1 MPPSFLPYAK
11 QSIHQDDITA
21 VGVALNEELITRGPP
36 VKAFEEAIA
45 SYCGASYAVAFS
57 NGTAAL
63 MAAYF
68 AADLNPFDRVLSTP
82 NTFIASIGVPVR
94 MGIPVSFVDIDCKTG
109 NMDLEGIKS
118 FFKIPSSRGRPFVV
132 PVHFAGIA
140 MDMDALNHSLSH
152 PDVVVIEDAAH
163 AIGSHYPT
171 GEKVGSCA
179 YSDMT
184 IFSFHPAKT
193 MTTGEGG
200 ITTTNNPDYY
210 RRLMLYRDNGIVR
223 ESAGLQIP
231 GYYEVQ
237 EITGNF
243 HLTSFQ
249 GALGLS
255 QLRRLEDF
263 ILKRRRLVK
272 LYRSYLKEMS
282 HLRLFTDEFDE
293 QTAFHLMVVQIDFSR
308 YGTTREAVMES
319 LKRKGIGTQVHYIPL
334 YRHPVLKHSSE
345 DWKEKYPVTEHYYSQ
360 ALSLPLYFDLKE
372 KDVERVCK
380 SLREV
385 LNTKSRRY

>member
-11 QSIHQDDITA
+11 QSIHPNDIAA
-21 VGVALNEELITRGPP
+21 VATALNEELITRGPP

-45 SYCGASYAVAFS
+45 KYCGASYAVAFS

-68 AADLNPFDRVLSTP
+68 AADLNPFDRVVSTP
-82 NTFIASIGVPVR
+82 NTFIASV
-94 MGIPVSFVDIDCKTG
+94 GIPVRLGTPISFVDIDCQTG
-109 NMDLEGIKS
+109 NMNLERLKALIQ
-118 FFKIPSSRGRPFVV
+118 IPSSRGRPFVI

-140 MDMDALNHSLSH
+140 LDMVALNHSLSH
-152 PDVVVIEDAAH
+152 PDVIIIEDAAH
-163 AIGSHYPT
+163 AIGSYYPS
-171 GEKVGSCA
+171 GERVGCCA

-200 ITTTNNPDYY
+200 MVTTNNPEYH
-210 RRLMLYRDNGIVR
+210 RRLLLYRDNGIVR
-223 ESAGLQIP
+223 EAGGVNIP

-255 QLRRLEDF
+255 QLERLEDF
-263 ILKRRRLVK
+263 IKKRRQLVK
-272 LYRSYLKEMS
+272 IYRSNLKNIP
-282 HLRLFTDEFDE
+282 HLRLFTDEFDA
-293 QTAFHLMVVQIDFSR
+293 QTAFHLMVVQIDFSK
-308 YGTTREAVMES
+308 YETKREIVMES
-319 LKRKGIGTQVHYIPL
+319 LKRNGIGTQVHYIPL
-334 YRHPVLKHSSE
+334 YRHPVLKHSL
-345 DWKEKYPVTEHYYSQ
+345 DWEEKYPETEHYYSK
-360 ALSLPLYFDLKE
+360 ALSLPLYFDLTE
-372 KDVERVCK
+372 NDVERVCK
-380 SLREV
+380 V
-385 LNTKSRRY
+385 LESILKNK

>member
-1 MPPSFLPYAK
+1 MSLPFLPYAK
-11 QSIHQDDITA
+11 QSIHPDDIAA
-21 VGVALNEELITRGPP
+21 VAAALNEDLITRGPP

-45 SYCGASYAVAFS
+45 SYCGASYAVAFC

-68 AADLNPFDRVLSTP
+68 AAELNPFDRVVSTP
-82 NTFIASIGVPVR
+82 NTFIASVGIPVR

-109 NMDLEGIKS
+109 NMDLEGLKP
-118 FFKIPSSRGRPFVV
+118 FFQIPSSRGRPFVV

-163 AIGSHYPT
+163 AIGSSYPT

-184 IFSFHPAKT
+184 MFSFHPAKT
-193 MTTGEGG
+193 VTTGEGG
-200 ITTTNNPDYY
+200 MVTTNNLDYY
-210 RRLMLYRDNGIVR
+210 RRLLLYRDNGIVR
-223 ESAGLQIP
+223 EKAGLQIP

-237 EITGNF
+237 AVTGNF

-255 QLRRLEDF
+255 QLKRLEDF

-272 LYRSYLKEMS
+272 LYRSYLKGIP
-282 HLRLFTDEFDE
+282 HLSLFTDEFDA
-293 QTAFHLMVVQIDFSR
+293 QTAFHLMVVQIDFSKYR
-308 YGTTREAVMES
+308 TKREAVMES

-334 YRHPVLKHSSE
+334 YRHPVLKHSSDE
-345 DWKEKYPVTEHYYSQ
+345 WEGKFPETESYYAQ

-372 KDVERVCK
+372 KEVERVCK
-380 SLREV
+380 ALRDI
-385 LNTKSRRY
+385 LKK